1 MLGLLRLYIDMSWLG
16 LYPGL
21 SNLLFFF
28 RPCRLAI
35 WIVIGV
41 FISKLL
47 KDPLHSKL
55 VGAFFIRTKQF
66 IMILYHINDTFE
78 QIPVKVIMI
87 F

>member
-21 SNLLFFF
+21 PNLLFFF

-47 KDPLHSKL
+47 QDPLHSKL